1 MVFPVLVGVVG
12 IAAATVCVV
21 SLDDD
26 SLTVKLKTTDK
37 TNFLSH
43 EQLSQKVL
51 LWEKILRFFPFS
63 FFFVFVFIFT
73 RPSPSKNFPT
83 SLLSS
88 SSSSKFFPSLFSF
101 LLSFTLLRYTKNM
114 NTVARRG
121 QSLLLRLAELPSS
134 SSSSSRVLSS
144 LFSSSS
150 SQSERGGKCIRSE
163 SHDRG
168 VKNNA
173 RAFSSSFV
181 RQQQR
186 SSNKI
191 TNRKWIS
198 TSATTHNEEEEKP
211 SSSPPVDDDTVVVDL
226 SKGEN
231 TTPPSS
237 KIIKLAEEIVKLNM
251 LEINDLGQILQEKM
265 GISDQQLYGMGGG
278 SMGMGGGGGGVNVAT
293 TDAASGGAATEPEA
307 AQTEFSLKLD
317 AFDASSKIKVIK
329 EVRAATEL
337 GLKEAKELVEGAP
350 CVLKKGLSKE
360 DAEAMMA
367 KIVAAGAT
375 CSLE

>member
-1 MVFPVLVGVVG
+1 
-12 IAAATVCVV
+12 
-21 SLDDD
+21 
-26 SLTVKLKTTDK
+26 
-37 TNFLSH
+37 
-43 EQLSQKVL
+43 
-51 LWEKILRFFPFS
+51 
-63 FFFVFVFIFT
+63 
-73 RPSPSKNFPT
+73 
-83 SLLSS
+83 
-88 SSSSKFFPSLFSF
+88 
-101 LLSFTLLRYTKNM
+101 M

-134 SSSSSRVLSS
+134 SSMSTSRVLSS

-293 TDAASGGAATEPEA
+293 TDAASGGAAAEPEA

>member
-1 MVFPVLVGVVG
+1 MRR
-12 IAAATVCVV
+12 V
-21 SLDDD
+21 SRRRFSNSKTEDDGQD
-26 SLTVKLKTTDK
+26 

-51 LWEKILRFFPFS
+51 LWEKILRFFSFS
-63 FFFVFVFIFT
+63 FFFVFFVFIFT

-83 SLLSS
+83 SHFHLHLRQN
-88 SSSSKFFPSLFSF
+88 SF
-101 LLSFTLLRYTKNM
+101 LSFLFILLRYTKNM

-121 QSLLLRLAELPSS
+121 QSLLLRLAELP

-293 TDAASGGAATEPEA
+293 TDAASGGAAAEPEA

>member
-1 MVFPVLVGVVG
+1 
-12 IAAATVCVV
+12 
-21 SLDDD
+21 
-26 SLTVKLKTTDK
+26 
-37 TNFLSH
+37 
-43 EQLSQKVL
+43 
-51 LWEKILRFFPFS
+51 
-63 FFFVFVFIFT
+63 
-73 RPSPSKNFPT
+73 
-83 SLLSS
+83 
-88 SSSSKFFPSLFSF
+88 
-101 LLSFTLLRYTKNM
+101 M

-121 QSLLLRLAELPSS
+121 QSLLLRLAELPS

-278 SMGMGGGGGGVNVAT
+278 SVGMGGGGGGVNVAT
-293 TDAASGGAATEPEA
+293 TDAASGGAAAEPEA

>member
-1 MVFPVLVGVVG
+1 
-12 IAAATVCVV
+12 
-21 SLDDD
+21 
-26 SLTVKLKTTDK
+26 
-37 TNFLSH
+37 
-43 EQLSQKVL
+43 
-51 LWEKILRFFPFS
+51 
-63 FFFVFVFIFT
+63 
-73 RPSPSKNFPT
+73 
-83 SLLSS
+83 
-88 SSSSKFFPSLFSF
+88 
-101 LLSFTLLRYTKNM
+101 M
-114 NTVARRG
+114 NTVVRRG
-121 QSLLLRLAELPSS
+121 QSLLLRLAELP

-168 VKNNA
+168 VKNNT

-181 RQQQR
+181 RQQQH
-186 SSNKI
+186 SSSKI

-198 TSATTHNEEEEKP
+198 TTATTHNEEEEKP

-293 TDAASGGAATEPEA
+293 TDTASGGAAAEPEA

>member
-121 QSLLLRLAELPSS
+121 QSLLLRLAELP

-293 TDAASGGAATEPEA
+293 TDAASGGAAAEPEA

>member
-1 MVFPVLVGVVG
+1 MRR
-12 IAAATVCVV
+12 V
-21 SLDDD
+21 SRRRFSNSKTEDDGQD
-26 SLTVKLKTTDK
+26 

-43 EQLSQKVL
+43 EQLSLK
-51 LWEKILRFFPFS
+51 KFFFGKKFFVFFSFS
-63 FFFVFVFIFT
+63 FFFVFFVFIFT

-83 SLLSS
+83 SHFHLHLRQN
-88 SSSSKFFPSLFSF
+88 SF
-101 LLSFTLLRYTKNM
+101 LSFLFILLRYTKNM

-121 QSLLLRLAELPSS
+121 QSLLLRLAELPSSSS

-293 TDAASGGAATEPEA
+293 TDAASGGAAAEPEA

>member
-37 TNFLSH
+37 TRIFYLTNNSL
-43 EQLSQKVL
+43 K
-51 LWEKILRFFPFS
+51 KFFFGKKFFVFFS
-63 FFFVFVFIFT
+63 FFSFSF
-73 RPSPSKNFPT
+73 
-83 SLLSS
+83 SS

-134 SSSSSRVLSS
+134 SSMSTSRVLSS

-293 TDAASGGAATEPEA
+293 TDAASGGAAAEPEA

>member
-1 MVFPVLVGVVG
+1 
-12 IAAATVCVV
+12 
-21 SLDDD
+21 
-26 SLTVKLKTTDK
+26 
-37 TNFLSH
+37 
-43 EQLSQKVL
+43 
-51 LWEKILRFFPFS
+51 
-63 FFFVFVFIFT
+63 
-73 RPSPSKNFPT
+73 
-83 SLLSS
+83 
-88 SSSSKFFPSLFSF
+88 
-101 LLSFTLLRYTKNM
+101 M

-121 QSLLLRLAELPSS
+121 QSLLLRLAELPSSSSS

-293 TDAASGGAATEPEA
+293 TDAASGGAAAEPEA

-375 CSLE
+375 CSLK

>member
-1 MVFPVLVGVVG
+1 MCVVNPPCSPPLPRRLRTNDDAPMVFPVLVGVVG

-37 TNFLSH
+37 TRIFSLTRTT
-43 EQLSQKVL
+43 LSQKKSSSL
-51 LWEKILRFFPFS
+51 GKNSSSF
-63 FFFVFVFIFT
+63 FFFVFFSF
-73 RPSPSKNFPT
+73 SF
-83 SLLSS
+83 SS
-88 SSSSKFFPSLFSF
+88 SSSSVFPSLFSF

-121 QSLLLRLAELPSS
+121 QSLLLRLAELPSSSS

-237 KIIKLAEEIVKLNM
+237 KIIKLPPKRL
-251 LEINDLGQILQEKM
+251 
-265 GISDQQLYGMGGG
+265 
-278 SMGMGGGGGGVNVAT
+278 
-293 TDAASGGAATEPEA
+293 
-307 AQTEFSLKLD
+307 
-317 AFDASSKIKVIK
+317 
-329 EVRAATEL
+329 
-337 GLKEAKELVEGAP
+337 
-350 CVLKKGLSKE
+350 
-360 DAEAMMA
+360 
-367 KIVAAGAT
+367 
-375 CSLE
+375 